1 MNGIHDLG
9 GMDGLGPIERE
20 ADEPVFHDDWER
32 QVFGMF
38 ILTIVGGLFNDDEF
52 RQSRERLEPVK
63 YLRYRYY
70 EQWLL
75 AVQRLLVEK
84 EILSMDEIAR
94 RMKEL
99 AGDNAGEQ
107 V

>member
-20 ADEPVFHDDWER
+20 RNEPVFHGEWER
-32 QVFGMF
+32 RVFAVF
-38 ILTIVGGLFNDDEF
+38 IATIVGGLFNDDEF
-52 RQSRERLEPVK
+52 RQARERLEPAR
-63 YLRYRYY
+63 YLKAPYY

-75 AVQRLLVEK
+75 AIQRLLDEK
-84 EILSMDEIAR
+84 GIIKTADIEAR
-94 RMKEL
+94 MRKL
-99 AGDNAGEQ
+99 AKGA

>member
-9 GMDGLGPIERE
+9 GMDGLGPIVCEP
-20 ADEPVFHDDWER
+20 DEPVFHSDWER
-32 QVFGMF
+32 KMFGMF
-38 ILTIVGGLFNDDEF
+38 IFTIVGGLFNDDEF

-63 YLRYRYY
+63 YLEFGYYR
-70 EQWLL
+70 QWLI

-84 EILSMDEIAR
+84 GILTMDEVET

-99 AGDNAGEQ
+99 AREDA
-107 V
+107 